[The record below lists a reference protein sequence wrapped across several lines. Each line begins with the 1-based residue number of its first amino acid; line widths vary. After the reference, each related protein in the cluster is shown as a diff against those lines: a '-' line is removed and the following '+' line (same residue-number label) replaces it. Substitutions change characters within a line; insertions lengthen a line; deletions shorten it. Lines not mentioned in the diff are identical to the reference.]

1 MTYTETTF
9 GVPDLDAQ
17 KTSGLAVGSLVCS
30 LILCCPLTTIVGPL
44 LGVGALLQIGGN
56 PALKGRRIA
65 LAAIALGIAFTLG
78 QAWTCKWSW
87 ETFVRPYMTGPVAA
101 LTAGFAG
108 DLAAFK
114 SEFEGAGA
122 QATDAEVA
130 GFVDELRGRYGEFV
144 SCRFDEP
151 NTQPPEF
158 GDPRVPFRYHLTFT
172 DKSPVEAEAV
182 FAFADETTGIV
193 LKWVSI
199 TVFDPD
205 LGDLTFPQPPQPATG
220 NEPVAAPADDGSAP
234 AADEGGSGDAAGRDD
249 G

>member
-1 MTYTETTF
+1 MTHTETTF

-65 LAAIALGIAFTLG
+65 LAAILLGVVFTLG
-78 QAWTCKWSW
+78 QVWFGYSGYKI
-87 ETFVRPYMTGPVAA
+87 FVRPYMTGPAAA
-101 LTAGFAG
+101 LTAGFSG

-114 SEFEGAGA
+114 SEFDPAA
-122 QATDAEVA
+122 AKATDAQISEFIEA
-130 GFVDELRGRYGEFV
+130 LRGRYGEFV
-144 SCRFDEP
+144 SCRFDAP
-151 NTQPPEF
+151 NAPPPQV
-158 GDPRVPFRYHLTFT
+158 GNPRVPFRYVFEFA
-172 DKSPVEAEAV
+172 DKSVEAEAV
-182 FAFADETTGIV
+182 YAFADEATGFV
-193 LKWVSI
+193 MKWGSI

-205 LGDLTFPQPPQPATG
+205 LGDLTFPQPATG
-220 NEPVAAPADDGSAP
+220 DEPVAAPADDGSAP
-234 AADEGGSGDAAGRDD
+234 PADEGGSGDAAGQND

>member
-1 MTYTETTF
+1 MTHTETTF
-9 GVPDLDAQ
+9 GVPDPGAQ
-17 KTSGLAVGSLVCS
+17 KTSGLAVASLVCS

-78 QAWTCKWSW
+78 QAWTCSW
-87 ETFVRPYMTGPVAA
+87 LYGLVAPVMEGPTTA
-101 LTAGFAG
+101 LTAGFSG
-108 DLAAFK
+108 DLVAFR
-114 SEFEGAGA
+114 SEFDPTAA
-122 QATDAEVA
+122 KATDAQITE
-130 GFVDELRGRYGEFV
+130 FIEELRRRYGEYD
-144 SCRFDEP
+144 SCEFHGS
-151 NTQPPEF
+151 NQPPQL
-158 GDPRVPFRYHLTFT
+158 GASRTPFLYELQFA
-172 DKSPVEAEAV
+172 DKSVEAEAV
-182 FAFADETTGIV
+182 YAFGDETTGFV

-234 AADEGGSGDAAGRDD
+234 PADEGGSGDAAGRDD